1 MPFWSSESP
10 PEGEQTERKEPTI
23 KNEKNNYRI
32 YALSLHFNPPT
43 SIRRRKKKNKRAR
56 STSSKEK
63 DTHTHTRTQGENL
76 ANQN

>member
-43 SIRRRKKKNKRAR
+43 SIRRRKKKIKELGAHRA
-56 STSSKEK
+56 KK
-63 DTHTHTRTQGENL
+63 KTHTHTRTQGEDL